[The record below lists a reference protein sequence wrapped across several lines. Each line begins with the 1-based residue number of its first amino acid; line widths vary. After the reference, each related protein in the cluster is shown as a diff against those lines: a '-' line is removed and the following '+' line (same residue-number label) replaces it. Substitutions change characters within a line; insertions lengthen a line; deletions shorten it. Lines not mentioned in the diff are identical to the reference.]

1 MALINCP
8 NCNNEVSDKATFC
21 PNCNYALQHANTT
34 SKKIICGDCKQA
46 YIDSLSACPNCGC
59 PKPQKGKKNMI
70 LVIIAMFVIFSVIF
84 VLNSKIQSNEYYE
97 NAKNITI
104 TMAEGATN
112 AEKIGNTIISVWGN
126 SIYKRKNETTDK
138 FTMKNGKFVDDFN
151 DALSNLY
158 SDEEFNKTISDIQKN
173 RNDVMKIMRKLKNPP
188 QKYNELYS
196 VIKAL
201 YEDYSKFT
209 KFVIDSKGSYNSF
222 SENFNTYDNEL
233 AETYEKAL
241 LCFD

>member
-1 MALINCP
+1 MIA
-8 NCNNEVSDKATFC
+8 AF
-21 PNCNYALQHANTT
+21 A
-34 SKKIICGDCKQA
+34 II
-46 YIDSLSACPNCGC
+46 SA
-59 PKPQKGKKNMI
+59 
-70 LVIIAMFVIFSVIF
+70 IF
-84 VLNSKIQSNEYYE
+84 VLNNRIKSYEYYE
-97 NAKNITI
+97 NAKNVTI

-112 AEKIGNTIISVWGN
+112 AEKVGNTIISVWGN
-126 SIYKRKNETTDK
+126 AIYKQKNETTDK
-138 FTMKNGKFVDDFN
+138 FTMKNSKFVDDFN

-158 SDEEFNKTISDIQKN
+158 SDEEFNKTISDIQEN

-201 YEDYSKFT
+201 YEDYSKIT